1 VVIIRRTN
9 TKERILE
16 ESLKLF
22 SNFGYNAVGVEMI
35 AAAVKVTPP
44 SLYKHFKGKREI
56 LDTIIEQAEENYNK
70 HSLPIINFTDE
81 QLKNLTK
88 EEFIKY
94 NMDHVKNIINDNVIK
109 CVRKLLILEQFRNE
123 QIRLMHIEKTYTR
136 TETVIRNLL
145 EGLFRNK
152 HDGKGKPE
160 FTTEHMVNMFY
171 LPIIAMIN
179 RCYSQPEYEKKA
191 LKFIEDH
198 IGIFWDTYFE

>member
-1 VVIIRRTN
+1 MVIIRRTN

-94 NMDHVKNIINDNVIK
+94 NMDHVKNIIHDNVIK

-152 HDGKGKPE
+152 HDGKGKPKV
-160 FTTEHMVNMFY
+160 TTDHMVNMYY
-171 LPIIAMIN
+171 LPIVAMIN
-179 RCYSQPEYEKKA
+179 RCYSEPEYEKKA

-198 IGIFWDTYFE
+198 IGIVWDTYFE

>member
-1 VVIIRRTN
+1 
-9 TKERILE
+9 
-16 ESLKLF
+16 
-22 SNFGYNAVGVEMI
+22 MI

>member
-1 VVIIRRTN
+1 M
-9 TKERILE
+9 E

-94 NMDHVKNIINDNVIK
+94 NMDHVKNIIHDNVIK

-152 HDGKGKPE
+152 HDGEGKPKV
-160 FTTEHMVNMFY
+160 TTDHMVNMYY
-171 LPIIAMIN
+171 LPIVAMIN
-179 RCYSQPEYEKKA
+179 RCYSEPEYEKKA

-198 IGIFWDTYFE
+198 IGIVWDTYFE

>member
-1 VVIIRRTN
+1 M
-9 TKERILE
+9 E

-94 NMDHVKNIINDNVIK
+94 NMDHVNNIIHDNVIK

-152 HDGKGKPE
+152 HDGKGKPKV
-160 FTTEHMVNMFY
+160 TTDHMVNMYY
-171 LPIIAMIN
+171 LPIVAMIN
-179 RCYSQPEYEKKA
+179 RCYSEPEYEKKA

-198 IGIFWDTYFE
+198 IGIVWDTYFE

>member
-1 VVIIRRTN
+1 MVIIRRTN

-16 ESLKLF
+16 ESLRLF

-94 NMDHVKNIINDNVIK
+94 NMDHVKNIIQDNVIK

-136 TETVIRNLL
+136 TETIIRNLL
-145 EGLFRNK
+145 EGLFKNK
-152 HDGKGKPE
+152 HDGKGKPKI
-160 FTTEHMVNMFY
+160 TTDHMVNMYY
-171 LPIIAMIN
+171 LPIVAMIN
-179 RCYSQPEYEKKA
+179 RCYSDPEYEKKA

-198 IGIFWDTYFE
+198 IGIVWDTYFA

>member
-94 NMDHVKNIINDNVIK
+94 NMDHVKNIIHDNVIK

-152 HDGKGKPE
+152 HDGKGKPKV
-160 FTTEHMVNMFY
+160 TTDHMVNMYY

-179 RCYSQPEYEKKA
+179 RCYSEPEYEKKA

-198 IGIFWDTYFE
+198 IGIVWDTYFE

>member
-1 VVIIRRTN
+1 MVIIRRTN

-56 LDTIIEQAEENYNK
+56 LETIIEQAEENYNK

-88 EEFIKY
+88 EEFVKY
-94 NMDHVKNIINDNVIK
+94 NMDHVKNIIQDDVIK

-136 TETVIRNLL
+136 TENVIRNLL
-145 EGLFRNK
+145 EGLFKNK
-152 HDGKGKPE
+152 HNGKGKPKV
-160 FTTEHMVNMFY
+160 TTDHMVNMFY
-171 LPIIAMIN
+171 LPIIAVVN
-179 RCYSQPEYEKKA
+179 RCYTEPEYEKKA
-191 LKFIEDH
+191 LDFIEKH
-198 IGIFWDTYFE
+198 ISIIWDTYFA

>member
-1 VVIIRRTN
+1 MVIIRRTN

-152 HDGKGKPE
+152 HNGKGKPE
-160 FTTEHMVNMFY
+160 VTTEHMVNMFY

-198 IGIFWDTYFE
+198 ISIFGDTYFE

>member
-1 VVIIRRTN
+1 MVIIRRTN

-94 NMDHVKNIINDNVIK
+94 NMDHVKNIIHDNVIK

-152 HDGKGKPE
+152 HDGKGKPNV
-160 FTTEHMVNMFY
+160 TTDHMVNMYY

-179 RCYSQPEYEKKA
+179 RCYSEPEYEKKA

-198 IGIFWDTYFE
+198 IGIVWDTYFE

>member
-1 VVIIRRTN
+1 MVIIRRTN

>member
-1 VVIIRRTN
+1 M
-9 TKERILE
+9 E

-152 HDGKGKPE
+152 HDGKGKPKV
-160 FTTEHMVNMFY
+160 TTDHMVNMFY

-179 RCYSQPEYEKKA
+179 RCYSEPEYEKKA

-198 IGIFWDTYFE
+198 IGIVWDTYFE

>member
-1 VVIIRRTN
+1 MVIIRRTN

-94 NMDHVKNIINDNVIK
+94 NMDHVKNIIHDNVIK

-152 HDGKGKPE
+152 HDGKGKPKV
-160 FTTEHMVNMFY
+160 TTDHMVNMYY

-179 RCYSQPEYEKKA
+179 RCYSEPEYEKKA

-198 IGIFWDTYFE
+198 IGIVWDTYFE

>member
-1 VVIIRRTN
+1 MVIIRRTN

-94 NMDHVKNIINDNVIK
+94 NMAHVKNIIHDT
-109 CVRKLLILEQFRNE
+109 FYS
-123 QIRLMHIEKTYTR
+123 HIQK
-136 TETVIRNLL
+136 N
-145 EGLFRNK
+145 F
-152 HDGKGKPE
+152 
-160 FTTEHMVNMFY
+160 
-171 LPIIAMIN
+171 
-179 RCYSQPEYEKKA
+179 Q
-191 LKFIEDH
+191 
-198 IGIFWDTYFE
+198 

>member
-1 VVIIRRTN
+1 MVIIRRTN

-152 HDGKGKPE
+152 HNGKGKPE
-160 FTTEHMVNMFY
+160 VTTEHMVNMFY

-198 IGIFWDTYFE
+198 IGIVWDTYFE

>member
-94 NMDHVKNIINDNVIK
+94 NMDHVKNIIHDNVIK

-152 HDGKGKPE
+152 HDGKGKPKV
-160 FTTEHMVNMFY
+160 TTDHMVNMYY
-171 LPIIAMIN
+171 LPIVAMIN
-179 RCYSQPEYEKKA
+179 RCYSEPEYEKKA

-198 IGIFWDTYFE
+198 IGIVWDTYFE

>member
-1 VVIIRRTN
+1 MVIIRRTN

-94 NMDHVKNIINDNVIK
+94 NMDHVKNIIHDNVIK

-152 HDGKGKPE
+152 HDGKGKPKV
-160 FTTEHMVNMFY
+160 TTDHMVNMYY
-171 LPIIAMIN
+171 LPIVAMIN
-179 RCYSQPEYEKKA
+179 RFYSEPEYEKKA

-198 IGIFWDTYFE
+198 IGIVWDTYFE

>member
-1 VVIIRRTN
+1 M
-9 TKERILE
+9 E

-94 NMDHVKNIINDNVIK
+94 NMDHVKNIIHDNVIK

-152 HDGKGKPE
+152 HDGKGKPKV
-160 FTTEHMVNMFY
+160 TTDHMVNMY
-171 LPIIAMIN
+171 YMPIVAMIN
-179 RCYSQPEYEKKA
+179 RCYSEPEYEKKA

-198 IGIFWDTYFE
+198 IGIVWDTYFE

>member
-1 VVIIRRTN
+1 MVIIRRTN

-94 NMDHVKNIINDNVIK
+94 NMDHVKNIIHDNVIK

-152 HDGKGKPE
+152 HDGKGKPKV
-160 FTTEHMVNMFY
+160 TTDHMVNMFY
-171 LPIIAMIN
+171 LPIIAMVN
-179 RCYSQPEYEKKA
+179 RCYSEPEYEKKA

-198 IGIFWDTYFE
+198 IGIVWDTYFE

>member
-1 VVIIRRTN
+1 MVIIRRTN

-191 LKFIEDH
+191 LKFVEDH

>member
-1 VVIIRRTN
+1 MVIIRRTN

-56 LDTIIEQAEENYNK
+56 LDTIIDQAEENYNK

-94 NMDHVKNIINDNVIK
+94 NMDHVKNIIHDNVIK

-145 EGLFRNK
+145 KGLFRNK
-152 HDGKGKPE
+152 HDGKGKPKV
-160 FTTEHMVNMFY
+160 TTDHMVNMFY

-179 RCYSQPEYEKKA
+179 RCYSEPEYEKKA

-198 IGIFWDTYFE
+198 IGIVWDTYFE

>member
-94 NMDHVKNIINDNVIK
+94 NMDHVNNIIHDNVIK

-152 HDGKGKPE
+152 HDGKGKPKV
-160 FTTEHMVNMFY
+160 TTDHMVNMYY
-171 LPIIAMIN
+171 LPIVAMIN
-179 RCYSQPEYEKKA
+179 RCYSEPEYEKKA

-198 IGIFWDTYFE
+198 IGIVWDTYFE

>member
-1 VVIIRRTN
+1 MVIIRRTN

-56 LDTIIEQAEENYNK
+56 LDTIVEQAEENYNK

-88 EEFIKY
+88 EEFVKY
-94 NMDHVKNIINDNVIK
+94 NMDHVKNIIQDDVIK

-136 TETVIRNLL
+136 TENVIRNLL
-145 EGLFRNK
+145 EGLFKNK
-152 HDGKGKPE
+152 HNGKGKPKV
-160 FTTEHMVNMFY
+160 TTDHMVNMFY
-171 LPIIAMIN
+171 LPIIAVVN
-179 RCYSQPEYEKKA
+179 RCYTEPEYEKKA
-191 LKFIEDH
+191 LAFIEKH
-198 IGIFWDTYFE
+198 ISIIWDTYFA

>member
-1 VVIIRRTN
+1 MVIIRRTN

-198 IGIFWDTYFE
+198 IGIVWDTYFE

>member
-1 VVIIRRTN
+1 MVIIRRTN

-94 NMDHVKNIINDNVIK
+94 NMDHVKNIIHDNVIK

-152 HDGKGKPE
+152 HNGKGKPE
-160 FTTEHMVNMFY
+160 VTTEHMVNMFY

-198 IGIFWDTYFE
+198 IGIVWDTYFE

>member
-1 VVIIRRTN
+1 MVIIRRTN

-152 HDGKGKPE
+152 HNGKGKPE
-160 FTTEHMVNMFY
+160 VTTEHMVNMFY

-179 RCYSQPEYEKKA
+179 RCYSEPEYEKKA

-198 IGIFWDTYFE
+198 IGIVWDTYFE

>member
-1 VVIIRRTN
+1 MVIIRRTN

-22 SNFGYNAVGVEMI
+22 SNFGYHAVGVEMI

-88 EEFIKY
+88 EDFIKY
-94 NMDHVKNIINDNVIK
+94 IMDHVKNVIHDNVIK

-123 QIRLMHIEKTYTR
+123 QIRLMYIEKTYTR
-136 TETVIRNLL
+136 AESFIRNLL
-145 EGLFRNK
+145 EGLLKNK
-152 HDGKGKPE
+152 HGGKCNLKA
-160 FTTEHMVNMFY
+160 TTDHMVNMFY
-171 LPIIAMIN
+171 LPILSLIN
-179 RCYSQPEYEKKA
+179 RCYSEPEYEKKA
-191 LKFIEDH
+191 IEFIENH
-198 IGIFWDTYFE
+198 ISIYWDTYFE

>member
-1 VVIIRRTN
+1 M
-9 TKERILE
+9 E
-16 ESLKLF
+16 ESLRLF

-94 NMDHVKNIINDNVIK
+94 NMDHVKNIIQDNVIK

-136 TETVIRNLL
+136 TETIIRNLL
-145 EGLFRNK
+145 EGLFKNK
-152 HDGKGKPE
+152 HDGKGKPKI
-160 FTTEHMVNMFY
+160 TTDHMVNMYY
-171 LPIIAMIN
+171 LPIVAMIN
-179 RCYSQPEYEKKA
+179 RCYSDPEYEKKA

-198 IGIFWDTYFE
+198 IGIVWDTYFA

>member
-152 HDGKGKPE
+152 HNGKGKPE
-160 FTTEHMVNMFY
+160 VTTEHMVNMFY

-198 IGIFWDTYFE
+198 IGIVWDTYFE

>member
-1 VVIIRRTN
+1 
-9 TKERILE
+9 
-16 ESLKLF
+16 
-22 SNFGYNAVGVEMI
+22 MI

-44 SLYKHFKGKREI
+44 SLYKHFKGKHEI

>member
-1 VVIIRRTN
+1 MVIIRRTN

-56 LDTIIEQAEENYNK
+56 LETIIEQAEENYNK

-88 EEFIKY
+88 EEFVKY
-94 NMDHVKNIINDNVIK
+94 NMDHVKNIIQDDVIK

-136 TETVIRNLL
+136 TENVIRNLL
-145 EGLFRNK
+145 EGLFKNK
-152 HDGKGKPE
+152 HNGKGKPKV
-160 FTTEHMVNMFY
+160 TTDHMVNMFY
-171 LPIIAMIN
+171 LPIIAVVN
-179 RCYSQPEYEKKA
+179 RCYTEPEYEKKA
-191 LKFIEDH
+191 LAFIEKH
-198 IGIFWDTYFE
+198 ISIIWDTYFA

>member
-1 VVIIRRTN
+1 MVIIRRTN

-56 LDTIIEQAEENYNK
+56 LETIIEQAEENYNK

-88 EEFIKY
+88 EEFVKY
-94 NMDHVKNIINDNVIK
+94 NMDHVKNIIQDDVIK

-136 TETVIRNLL
+136 TENVIRNLL
-145 EGLFRNK
+145 EGLFKNK
-152 HDGKGKPE
+152 HNGKGKPKV
-160 FTTEHMVNMFY
+160 TTDHMVNMFY
-171 LPIIAMIN
+171 LPIIAVVN
-179 RCYSQPEYEKKA
+179 RCYTEPEYEKKA
-191 LKFIEDH
+191 LEFIEKH
-198 IGIFWDTYFE
+198 ISIIWDTYFA